1 MYGRKNR
8 KGVSPLVAVITLI
21 AFTLIIAGFLA
32 NWATQFTTRQTQ
44 QIQLCLGAEAI
55 IQGATYDAG
64 TDVLTLYVNNRGDTD
79 LTFDVITKYSDGSVE
94 KDDDTGNGYA
104 VDAGELATIT
114 ISSVDGTLTE
124 ASIESRECRSAQ
136 DFVGK
141 SWING
146 L

>member
-1 MYGRKNR
+1 MSRRKSR

-32 NWATQFTTRQTQ
+32 NWATTFTTRQTQ
-44 QIQLCLGAEAI
+44 AIQECLGAEAI
-55 IQGATYDAG
+55 IQGATYSG
-64 TDVLTLYVNNRGDTD
+64 NTLNLYVNNRGDLD
-79 LTFDVITKYSDGSVE
+79 LTFDVLLTLDDGSVTKE
-94 KDDDTGNGYA
+94 DNGGDGYA
-104 VDAGELATIT
+104 IDAGDLGT
-114 ISSVDGTLTE
+114 ISISNVSDTLTE
-124 ASIESRECRSAQ
+124 AAIESRECRSAQ

>member
-1 MYGRKNR
+1 MAERKTR

-21 AFTLIIAGFLA
+21 GFTLIIAGFLA
-32 NWATQFTTRQTQ
+32 NWATQFTQRQTQ
-44 QIQLCLGAEAI
+44 QIQYCLGAEAI

-64 TDVLTLYVNNRGDTD
+64 DLNLYVNNRGDVD
-79 LTFDVITKYSDGSVE
+79 LTFDILLTFDDGSVT
-94 KDDDTGNGYA
+94 KPSGTFTA
-104 VDAGELATIT
+104 DAGALETFSLTGVP
-114 ISSVDGTLTE
+114 SNLTE
-124 ASIESRECRSAQ
+124 ASIQGQECRSAQ

>member
-1 MYGRKNR
+1 MSGRNQR

-32 NWATQFTTRQTQ
+32 NWATQFTQKQTQ
-44 QIQLCLGAEAI
+44 QIQFCLGAEAI
-55 IQGATYDAG
+55 IQGATYDSGAQE
-64 TDVLTLYVNNRGDTD
+64 LSLYVNNRGDVD
-79 LTFDVITKYSDGSVE
+79 LTLDVLLTYDDGSVT
-94 KDDDTGNGYA
+94 KSASTYD
-104 VDAGELATIT
+104 VVAGDLATIT
-114 ISSVDGTLTE
+114 LTGVTSNLTE

-136 DFVGK
+136 DFVGR

>member
-1 MYGRKNR
+1 MSGTRTF

-32 NWATQFTTRQTQ
+32 NWATNLTMRQTRD
-44 QIQLCLGAEAI
+44 IQECLGAQAV
-55 IQGATYDAG
+55 IQGATYDSG
-64 TDVLTLYVNNRGDTD
+64 DLKVYLNNRGDVD
-79 LTFDVITKYSDGSVE
+79 LTFDAIITYENGSIYKYTD
-94 KDDDTGNGYA
+94 YA
-104 VDAGELATIT
+104 ADSGELITIT
-114 ISSVDGTLTE
+114 ISGVDSSLSEVSV
-124 ASIESRECRSAQ
+124 ESQECRGAQ

>member
-1 MYGRKNR
+1 MLKRSQR

-55 IQGATYDAG
+55 IQGATYDNG
-64 TDVLTLYVNNRGDTD
+64 DLNLYVNNRGDVD
-79 LTFDVITKYSDGSVE
+79 LTFDVILKYSDGSVE
-94 KDDDTGNGYA
+94 KAPDSYEIA
-104 VDAGELATIT
+104 AGDLDT
-114 ISSVDGTLTE
+114 ISLTGVPDTLTE
-124 ASIESRECRSAQ
+124 VSIESQECKSAQ

>member
-1 MYGRKNR
+1 MSGRNHR

-32 NWATQFTTRQTQ
+32 NWATTFTTRQTQ
-44 QIQLCLGAEAI
+44 AIQECLGAEAI
-55 IQGATYDAG
+55 IQGATYSSG
-64 TDVLTLYVNNRGDTD
+64 TLNLYVNNRGDLD
-79 LTFDVITKYSDGSVE
+79 LTFDVLLTFENGTVS
-94 KDDDTGNGYA
+94 KDSGGYEI
-104 VDAGELATIT
+104 DAADLGT
-114 ISSVDGTLTE
+114 ISISNVASSLTE

>member
-1 MYGRKNR
+1 M
-8 KGVSPLVAVITLI
+8 ITLI

-55 IQGATYDAG
+55 IQGATYDSG
-64 TDVLTLYVNNRGDTD
+64 DLTLYVNNRGDVD
-79 LTFDVITKYSDGSVE
+79 LTFDVLMKLADGSVS
-94 KDDDTGNGYA
+94 KDADHA
-104 VDAGELATIT
+104 IDAGDLATIS
-114 ISSVDGTLTE
+114 ISGVDSTLTE
-124 ASIESRECRSAQ
+124 VSIESQECRSAQ
-136 DFVGK
+136 DFVGR

>member
-1 MYGRKNR
+1 MSEPRTL

-21 AFTLIIAGFLA
+21 GFTLIIAGFLA
-32 NWATQFTTRQTQ
+32 NWATQFTQRQTQ
-44 QIQLCLGAEAI
+44 DIQRCLGAEAI

-64 TDVLTLYVNNRGDTD
+64 DLNLYVNNRGTVD
-79 LTFDVITKYSDGSVE
+79 LTFDILLKYEDGSVE
-94 KDDDTGNGYA
+94 KPSGTFEA
-104 VDAGELATIT
+104 AAGELATFSLT
-114 ISSVDGTLTE
+114 GISSTLTE
-124 ASIESRECRSAQ
+124 VTIQGKECKAAQ

>member
-1 MYGRKNR
+1 MSRRNQR

-32 NWATQFTTRQTQ
+32 NWATTFTTRQTQ

-55 IQGATYDAG
+55 IQGATYDSG
-64 TDVLTLYVNNRGDTD
+64 TQELSLYVNNRGDLD
-79 LTFDVITKYSDGSVE
+79 LTFDVILTYSDGAPI
-94 KDDDTGNGYA
+94 KDGPHN
-104 VDAGELATIT
+104 VDAGDLGTIT
-114 ISSVDGTLTE
+114 LTGVTDTLTE

-136 DFVGK
+136 DFVGR

>member
-1 MYGRKNR
+1 MIKQNAL

-32 NWATQFTTRQTQ
+32 NWATQLTYRQTQ
-44 QIQLCLGAEAI
+44 EIQRCLGAEAI
-55 IQGATYDAG
+55 IQGATYDTG
-64 TDVLTLYVNNRGDTD
+64 ELNLYVNNRGDVD
-79 LTFDVITKYSDGSVE
+79 LTFDVILTYDNGTVE
-94 KDDDTGNGYA
+94 KPSGSWSA
-104 VDAGELATIT
+104 DAGQLVTIT
-114 ISSVDGTLTE
+114 LSGIPTNLQEVSVQ
-124 ASIESRECRSAQ
+124 SKECKGAQ

>member
-1 MYGRKNR
+1 MSSQKIL

-32 NWATQFTTRQTQ
+32 NWATQLTYRQTQ
-44 QIQLCLGAEAI
+44 DIQKCLGAEAI
-55 IQGATYDAG
+55 IQGATYDSG
-64 TDVLTLYVNNRGDTD
+64 TDELNLYVNNRGDVD
-79 LTFDVITKYSDGSVE
+79 LTFDVILTYEDGSVA
-94 KDDDTGNGYA
+94 KDSSSYPA
-104 VDAGELATIT
+104 DAGELITIT
-114 ISSVDGTLTE
+114 ISSVSDTLSE
-124 ASIESRECRSAQ
+124 VSVESQECRGAQ

>member
-1 MYGRKNR
+1 MSKQKSL

-32 NWATQFTTRQTQ
+32 SWATQLTNQ
-44 QIQLCLGAEAI
+44 QIGDIQRCLGAEAI
-55 IQGATYDAG
+55 IQGATYDSG
-64 TDVLTLYVNNRGDTD
+64 DLDLYVNNRGDMD
-79 LTFDVITKYSDGSVE
+79 LTFDVYLTFADGSISE
-94 KDDDTGNGYA
+94 PSGGPWTA
-104 VDAGELATIT
+104 DAGELIT
-114 ISSVDGTLTE
+114 ISLSGISDTLTE
-124 ASIESRECRSAQ
+124 VSVESQECRGAQ

>member
-1 MYGRKNR
+1 MSGSKDL

-32 NWATQFTTRQTQ
+32 NWATQLTIRQTRD
-44 QIQLCLGAEAI
+44 IQECLGAQAV
-55 IQGATYDAG
+55 IQGATYDSG
-64 TDVLTLYVNNRGDTD
+64 DLNIYVNNRGDVD
-79 LTFDVITKYSDGSVE
+79 LMFDVLITYENGSVYKYSDYPADSGALITIGLTDIDDTLSEVSVE
-94 KDDDTGNGYA
+94 
-104 VDAGELATIT
+104 
-114 ISSVDGTLTE
+114 SQ
-124 ASIESRECRSAQ
+124 ECRGAQ

>member
-1 MYGRKNR
+1 MSRRNHR

-32 NWATQFTTRQTQ
+32 NWATTFTTRQTQ
-44 QIQLCLGAEAI
+44 AIQECLGAEAI

-64 TDVLTLYVNNRGDTD
+64 TLNLYVNNRGDLD
-79 LTFDVITKYSDGSVE
+79 LTFDVLLSFDDGSVTKE
-94 KDDDTGNGYA
+94 GGSSGYP
-104 VDAGELATIT
+104 VDASDLGT
-114 ISSVDGTLTE
+114 ISITGVSSNLTE

>member
-1 MYGRKNR
+1 MSKQKTL

-32 NWATQFTTRQTQ
+32 NWATQLTYRQTQ
-44 QIQLCLGAEAI
+44 DIQRCLGAEAI
-55 IQGATYDAG
+55 IQGATFDAG
-64 TDVLTLYVNNRGDTD
+64 DLDLYVNNRGDID
-79 LTFDVITKYSDGSVE
+79 LTFDVILTFEDGSVE
-94 KDDDTGNGYA
+94 KASSSYSA
-104 VDAGELATIT
+104 DAGELIT
-114 ISSVDGTLTE
+114 ISLTGVSDTLTE
-124 ASIESRECRSAQ
+124 VSVESQECRSAQ